1 MKTRPKSAPCAEARS
16 QRPGRHPHPPVHVK
30 MRRHQRAVPHIPKT
44 LSSRRP
50 CSPCQQNSGPE
61 APAKQTAHACEGKHH
76 VAEHLGNKFG
86 LMNPIQ
92 MVDLV
97 GQHARIQDELDAALL
112 AVSHGGAYIK
122 GPDVDAF
129 ATELA
134 AYTGAR
140 HILPCAN
147 GTDAL
152 QLALMALGVGPGD
165 EVITTGFTFIATIE
179 VVALLGAKPV
189 LVDVHADTFNIDV
202 AQVEA
207 AITPRTRAIVPV
219 HLFGQIAD
227 MDALLALSSRTGIP
241 IVEDNAQAISARW
254 YGAQGVRPDAPQA
267 GTLGHLGTTSFFPS
281 KNLGCMGDGGA
292 VMTSDDALAE
302 RVRMLANHGM
312 KVRYYHDEVGINSRL
327 DTLQAGILRVKL
339 RHLDAFVAARV
350 AAADRYDALLQ
361 DLPGVQTPFRDPRGT
376 HVFHQYTLTLA
387 PSLDRDGLVKA
398 LAAAG
403 VPSAVYYP
411 VPGHRQRA
419 FAGMG
424 FETAHCPVSDALAQ
438 TVISLPMHTEL
449 NPEQQA
455 FICAEIATFVNA

>member
-1 MKTRPKSAPCAEARS
+1 M
-16 QRPGRHPHPPVHVK
+16 
-30 MRRHQRAVPHIPKT
+30 
-44 LSSRRP
+44 
-50 CSPCQQNSGPE
+50 NS
-61 APAKQTAHACEGKHH
+61 
-76 VAEHLGNKFG
+76 
-86 LMNPIQ
+86 IQ

-112 AVSHGGAYIK
+112 AVSHAGTYIK

-129 ATELA
+129 AEELA
-134 AYTGAR
+134 AFTGAR

-152 QLALMALGVGPGD
+152 QLALMALDIGPGD

-179 VVALLGAKPV
+179 VVALLGARPV

-202 AQVEA
+202 EQVRA

-219 HLFGQIAD
+219 HLFGQMAD
-227 MDALLALSSRTGIP
+227 MDALLDLSRETGVP
-241 IVEDNAQAISARW
+241 IIEDNAQAISARW
-254 YGAQGVRPDAPQA
+254 YGRAGKRPDAPQA

-292 VMTSDDALAE
+292 VMTSDDNLAE
-302 RVRMLANHGM
+302 RVRMFANHGM
-312 KVRYYHDEVGINSRL
+312 KVRYYHDTVGINSRL
-327 DTLQAGILRVKL
+327 DTLQASVLRVKL
-339 RHLDAFVAARV
+339 RHLDHFVSERV
-350 AAADRYDALLQ
+350 AAADRYDGMLR
-361 DLPGVQTPFRDPRGT
+361 DLAGVRIPFRDPRGT
-376 HVFHQYTLTLA
+376 HVFHQYTLTLD
-387 PSLDRDGLVKA
+387 PRLDRDGLVKA

-403 VPSAVYYP
+403 IPSAVYYP

-424 FETAHCPVSDALAQ
+424 LENAHCPVSDALSQ

-449 NPEQQA
+449 NQAQQA
-455 FICAEIATFVNA
+455 RVCEEIANFVNA